1 MTTSIEE
8 EEERGGVGSFLQ
20 PKNKLVFVP
29 VPVAGEETVED
40 ERERERE
47 RAVDDGLDVDDNDT
61 VDYALDV
68 DVTGEETVEDTDVD
82 VDNATVDDTSNVDDV
97 FFFD

>member
-1 MTTSIEE
+1 
-8 EEERGGVGSFLQ
+8 
-20 PKNKLVFVP
+20 
-29 VPVAGEETVED
+29 
-40 ERERERE
+40 
-47 RAVDDGLDVDDNDT
+47 LDVDDNDT

-82 VDNATVDDTSNVDDV
+82 VDNTTVDDTSNVDDV

>member
-40 ERERERE
+40 ERERER
-47 RAVDDGLDVDDNDT
+47 AVDDGLDVDDNDT

-82 VDNATVDDTSNVDDV
+82 VDNTTVDDTSNVDDV